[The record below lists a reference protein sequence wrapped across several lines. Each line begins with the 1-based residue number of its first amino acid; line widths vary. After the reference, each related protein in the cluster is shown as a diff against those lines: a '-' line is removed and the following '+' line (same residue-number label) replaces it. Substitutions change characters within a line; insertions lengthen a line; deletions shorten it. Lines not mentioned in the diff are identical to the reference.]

1 MFDCVISFFSIYR
14 ENFKMTNPSFSEL
27 IQDMPPSP
35 TSSTMEDSIELS
47 VGQRVHASGDPRRI
61 GTVRYV
67 GALEGYSGIWIGVDW
82 DNGEGKHDGTVNG
95 FKYFEAREDR
105 SGSFMRLKKS
115 LCSGVGFLD
124 ALKLRYLGDY
134 TKEEEGN
141 RNI

>member
-1 MFDCVISFFSIYR
+1 
-14 ENFKMTNPSFSEL
+14 MTNPSFSEL